1 MINKF
6 DIFEATVA
14 SSDPDIIGVTES
26 WSTGDILDSELM
38 LSGYEMFRCDRATN
52 NIGGRRFAVC
62 QKCSETGGVFDS
74 DKIPGTCMV

>member
-1 MINKF
+1 M
-6 DIFEATVA
+6 A

-52 NIGGRRFAVC
+52 NVG
-62 QKCSETGGVFDS
+62 GGVLLYVRS
-74 DKIPGTCMV
+74 VLKPVEYSIVTKYPEHVWCKI